1 MGSFL
6 ENFIES
12 TQSLPTDLYKSLNL
26 MRELDQQCQGL
37 LTDLHGKEQ
46 EYLEAM
52 QNDIEPQQ
60 DLLGEIQSK
69 QQRAINLSDEKV
81 QLAVQTYDLVDKC
94 IRKLDADL
102 KLFDAQLSAEERE
115 KYNNRKD
122 DFRLQTLNAPQS
134 DMPVDPD
141 EPIYCTCRRVS
152 FGDMVQCDAPHCHYE
167 WFHFECVG
175 VSQAPKGKW
184 YCPQC
189 RGKSSTNMAH

>member
-46 EYLEAM
+46 EYLEALDN
-52 QNDIEPQQ
+52 QIEPQQ
-60 DLLGEIQSK
+60 ELLEEIQLK
-69 QQRAINLSDEKV
+69 QQRVKSLSDEKV
-81 QLAVQTYDLVDKC
+81 QLAVQTYDLVDRC

-102 KLFDAQLSAEERE
+102 KLFDAQLSQEERE
-115 KYNNRKD
+115 KLHSRQLD
-122 DFRLQTLNAPQS
+122 ARVQTVVQA

-141 EPIYCTCRRVS
+141 EPVYCTCRRVS
-152 FGDMVQCDAPHCHYE
+152 FGQMVQCDGPSCRYE

-175 VSQAPKGKW
+175 LSGSGPKGKW

-189 RGKSSTNMAH
+189 RASMK